1 MQQLSINNCDIL
13 VSFDASSLFTNVPL
27 EETIQLLT
35 DIAFTNNWFNETYQL
50 HLSRQALLIF
60 SEQQLKINFS
70 FSMAGCMNT
79 VSLWDPHLVLYSLTC
94 LCVALKKGLE
104 KGRKMLAYYRR
115 SVDDTPTVMPNK
127 TSAEN
132 LLETLNQCHSSVMFT
147 MENESNGYFPSWA
160 PSSSTDLH
168 VLETKVFVKPRNTGL
183 LLHYKSHVDVRYKPE
198 LPKTML
204 DHAFRLSSNW
214 LYFFEECDRL
224 KLPFFALKY
233 SDKLIQS
240 TISRFIATNV
250 SDQPVSSP
258 RLFLIHPTLFV
269 LFYNLKTSPQLTLFD
284 VNFRTWVTKFTRPCL
299 QCLSAKRLKAIL
311 ICHKLSHLLSN
322 NVKQQHLV
330 YKFECDLCDAGY
342 VGYTSCHLHQRIEE
356 HKSASSSIGQHFRVE
371 HSSETKD
378 LWNHFS
384 ILKTRVKANLTAWCL
399 KCFLL
404 MNWDLVS
411 TYNQTH
417 FVQKFLNTSFN

>member
-1 MQQLSINNCDIL
+1 
-13 VSFDASSLFTNVPL
+13 
-27 EETIQLLT
+27 
-35 DIAFTNNWFNETYQL
+35 
-50 HLSRQALLIF
+50 
-60 SEQQLKINFS
+60 
-70 FSMAGCMNT
+70 
-79 VSLWDPHLVLYSLTC
+79 
-94 LCVALKKGLE
+94 
-104 KGRKMLAYYRR
+104 
-115 SVDDTPTVMPNK
+115 
-127 TSAEN
+127 
-132 LLETLNQCHSSVMFT
+132 
-147 MENESNGYFPSWA
+147 
-160 PSSSTDLH
+160 
-168 VLETKVFVKPRNTGL
+168 
-183 LLHYKSHVDVRYKPE
+183 
-198 LPKTML
+198 ML
-204 DHAFRLSSNW
+204 DRAFWLSSNW
-214 LYFFEECDRL
+214 TYFSEECDRR
-224 KLPFFALKY
+224 KLPFYGLSTLANSVTLLSPALLPQTF
-233 SDKLIQS
+233 LINLFH
-240 TISRFIATNV
+240 R
-250 SDQPVSSP
+250 P
-258 RLFLIHPTLFV
+258 RLFLIHLTLFV